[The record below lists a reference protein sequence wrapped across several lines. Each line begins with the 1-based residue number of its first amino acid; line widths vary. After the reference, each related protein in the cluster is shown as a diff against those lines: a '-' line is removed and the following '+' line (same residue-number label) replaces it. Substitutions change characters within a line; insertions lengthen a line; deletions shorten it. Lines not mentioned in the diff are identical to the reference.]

1 MSRRRRLDGL
11 VLVAVLIGVLGFL
24 GEVRASDW
32 ARWLGPNHDGKAP
45 DEGLFPDESFGLRV
59 AWNRPLGIAYSGIAV
74 AGGRAVTMF
83 ADGEVD
89 WLAAVDAKTG
99 EELWR
104 YEIDTMYGAHDGSEG
119 GAASMPVVDDG
130 VVYALGAK
138 GHLFAVRLD
147 DGREIWSQRIDETLG
162 ARAPSYG
169 FATTPLIVG
178 DLLFLQAG
186 GTEGRS
192 LVGLDKRTGEMLWS
206 TGEDAVGYQS
216 PILATL
222 AGSEQIVAVTNARVL
237 GLAPRSGEILWSH
250 AFGSEEGE
258 DGYATPVLLG
268 EDRFLLT
275 GQQESNAYRLRKAEG
290 GFEVETLWSS
300 SDLKQSLATPVLHED
315 HLYGFSGEFL
325 TCVDPSNGEKVWKS
339 RPPGGRGLILVD
351 GHLVVFANDG
361 SVVVVEASPEGYRE
375 QARVKV
381 SEAGT
386 YTYPSFADGTFF
398 VRNTKDFAGVTVG
411 AAGPAEPRVADVSP
425 PRNEFERFVRKV
437 EQADDKRLLV
447 DDFMVS
453 QSGFPVVE
461 DDRWVHFLYRGDVED
476 IAMTGNMVEFELE
489 EPLERIEGT
498 DLYYRSYEI
507 EPGARWEYRF
517 NVDFDNP
524 RPDPLNPHRVAGM
537 QGDLSEVMTSG
548 WKRPDY
554 LRPYEGDRRGR
565 LETFTHASEIL
576 GNEREVDV
584 YLPAGYDEGGQR
596 YPLLLVNDGKDWLAK
611 AHLANTLNHMIG
623 RSVAPVIVAFVEMPQ
638 GAAREEA
645 GGEKSADHVR
655 MLADELVPAL
665 DGKYRTMTEPGAR
678 GIIGVATGA
687 MTAVHAAAERPD
699 VFGKAGG
706 FSFYL
711 PNPEAPALMKVIS
724 ESDAGDKA
732 RFWVVWN
739 RYELHRAEWNVD
751 LGRDSR
757 KVAEALESN
766 GLTVASREVLDG
778 AGWGSWRVQ
787 AGELLAEMFPQ

>member
-1 MSRRRRLDGL
+1 
-11 VLVAVLIGVLGFL
+11 VLIGLLGL
-24 GEVRASDW
+24 PGAAQASDW
-32 ARWLGPNHDGKAP
+32 ARWLGENHDGTSAS
-45 DEGLFPDESFGLRV
+45 DGLFPDESFGLDV

-74 AGGRAVTMF
+74 TEGRAVTMF
-83 ADGEVD
+83 ADGELD
-89 WLAAVDAKTG
+89 WLTAVDAKTG

-104 YEIDTMYGAHDGSEG
+104 YEIDAMYAAHDGSEG
-119 GAASMPVVDDG
+119 GPASMPVVDDG
-130 VVYALGAK
+130 VVYGLGAK

-147 DGREIWSQRIDETLG
+147 DGQEIWSQRIDEKLG

-169 FATTPLIVG
+169 FATTPLIV
-178 DLLFLQAG
+178 DDVLFLQSG

-192 LVGLDKRTGEMLWS
+192 LVGLDKRTGEILWS

-222 AGSEQIVAVTNARVL
+222 AGSEQIVAVTNGRAL
-237 GLAPRSGEILWSH
+237 GLAPRSGEVFWSH
-250 AFGSEEGE
+250 EFGSEEGE
-258 DGYATPVLLG
+258 DGYTTPVLLG
-268 EDRFLLT
+268 DDRFLLT
-275 GQQESNAYRLRKAEG
+275 GQQESKAYQLRKTDG
-290 GFEVETLWSS
+290 GFEVAELWSTR
-300 SDLKQSLATPVLHED
+300 DLKQSLATPVVYED

-361 SVVVVEASPEGYRE
+361 SVVVVQASPEGYRE

-386 YTYPSFADGTFF
+386 YTYPSFAAGTFF
-398 VRNTKDFAGVTVG
+398 VRNTKDFAGITVG
-411 AAGPAEPRVADVSP
+411 AARPTEPRVADVSA
-425 PRNEFERFVRKV
+425 PRNDFERFVRKV

-476 IAMTGNMVEFELE
+476 IAIAGNMVEFELE

-498 DLYYRSYEI
+498 DLYYRSYSI
-507 EPGARWEYRF
+507 EPGARWEYRL

-524 RPDPLNPHRVAGM
+524 QPDPLNPHRVAGM

-554 LRPYEGDRRGR
+554 LGPYAGDRPGR
-565 LETFTHASEIL
+565 LETFVHASEIL

-596 YPLLLVNDGKDWLAK
+596 YPLLIVNDGKDWLAK
-611 AHLANTLNHMIG
+611 AHLANTLNHVIG

-638 GAAREEA
+638 GVARDEA
-645 GGEKSADHVR
+645 GGQKSADHVR
-655 MLADELVPAL
+655 MLADELVPDL
-665 DGKYRTMTEPGAR
+665 DQKYRTSSEPETR
-678 GIIGVATGA
+678 GIVGVATGA
-687 MTAVHAAAERPD
+687 LTAAYAAAERPD
-699 VFGKAGG
+699 VFGKSGG

-711 PNPEAPALMKVIS
+711 PNPEAPALMEAIS
-724 ESDAGDKA
+724 KKDAKDKA

-739 RYELHRAEWNVD
+739 RYEIHRAEGNVD

-766 GLTVASREVLDG
+766 GFPVASREVLDS
-778 AGWGSWRVQ
+778 AGWGSWRIR
-787 AGELLAEMFPQ
+787 AGEVLAEMFPQ

>member
-1 MSRRRRLDGL
+1 MRLGGL
-11 VLVAVLIGVLGFL
+11 VLAAVLIGVLGFP
-24 GEVRASDW
+24 GEAPASDW

-45 DEGLFPDESFGLRV
+45 GEGLFPDESFGLRV
-59 AWNRPLGIAYSGIAV
+59 AWNRPLGVAYSGIAV
-74 AGGRAVTMF
+74 AEGRAVTMF

-89 WLAAVDAKTG
+89 WLTAVDAKTG

-104 YEIDTMYGAHDGSEG
+104 YEIDAMYGAHDGSEG
-119 GAASMPVVDDG
+119 GPASMPVVDDG
-130 VVYALGAK
+130 VVFALGAK

-147 DGREIWSQRIDETLG
+147 DGQEVWSQRIDETLG

-169 FATTPLIVG
+169 FATTPLVVG

-222 AGSEQIVAVTNARVL
+222 AGREQIVAVTNARVL
-237 GLAPRSGEILWSH
+237 GLAPRSGEVLWSR

-268 EDRFLLT
+268 EDRFLLS
-275 GQQESNAYRLRKAEG
+275 GQQESDAYQLRKTDD
-290 GFEVETLWSS
+290 GFEVETLWTSR
-300 SDLKQSLATPVLHED
+300 DLKQSLATPVLHAD

-325 TCVDPSNGEKVWKS
+325 TCVDSSNGEKIWKS

-351 GHLVVFANDG
+351 GHLVIFANDG
-361 SVVVVEASPEGYRE
+361 SVVVVEASPEGYQE

-411 AAGPAEPRVADVSP
+411 AAGAAEPRVADVSP

-476 IAMTGNMVEFELE
+476 IAITGNMVEFELE

-498 DLYYRSYEI
+498 DLHYRSYEI

-524 RPDPLNPHRVAGM
+524 QPDPLNPHRVAGM

-548 WKRPDY
+548 WERPGY
-554 LRPYEGDRRGR
+554 LRPYEGDGHGR
-565 LETFTHASEIL
+565 LESFTLASEIL

-584 YLPAGYDEGGQR
+584 YLPAGYDEVGQR

-611 AHLANTLNHMIG
+611 AHLANTLNHLIG
-623 RSVAPVIVAFVEMPQ
+623 RGVAPVIVAFVEMPQ
-638 GAAREEA
+638 GAGRDEA
-645 GGEKSADHVR
+645 GGEKSADHIR

-665 DGKYRTMTEPGAR
+665 DGKYRTLTEPGAR
-678 GIIGVATGA
+678 GIVGVATGA
-687 MTAVHAAAERPD
+687 VTAVHAAAARPD

-739 RYELHRAEWNVD
+739 RYEIRRAEWNVD

-766 GLTVASREVLDG
+766 GFSVASREVVDS
-778 AGWGSWRVQ
+778 AGWGSWRVR